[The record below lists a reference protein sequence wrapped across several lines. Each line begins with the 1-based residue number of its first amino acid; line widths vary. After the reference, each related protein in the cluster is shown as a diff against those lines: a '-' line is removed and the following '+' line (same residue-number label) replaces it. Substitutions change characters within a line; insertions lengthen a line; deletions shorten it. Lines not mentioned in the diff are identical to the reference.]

1 MTSLVRFAS
10 TIPSAH
16 QGILPE
22 CIPANSQGLLQCR
35 LQGLVFRD
43 AESHKVSR
51 CRLVSCESP
60 VVLLMCLLL
69 QETESIA
76 VHENCSK
83 VWKRLIPDL
92 KNKDSLFVA
101 GINDTI
107 VEGSYILTM
116 PTANGRSAQV
126 IFAPGAESLDEIR
139 YMLGTEDLH
148 NVKIRKLE
156 QVRLIGNGCRFLSN
170 AVLEE

>member
-1 MTSLVRFAS
+1 M
-10 TIPSAH
+10 
-16 QGILPE
+16 
-22 CIPANSQGLLQCR
+22 
-35 LQGLVFRD
+35 
-43 AESHKVSR
+43 
-51 CRLVSCESP
+51 
-60 VVLLMCLLL
+60 
-69 QETESIA
+69 
-76 VHENCSK
+76 
-83 VWKRLIPDL
+83 IPDL